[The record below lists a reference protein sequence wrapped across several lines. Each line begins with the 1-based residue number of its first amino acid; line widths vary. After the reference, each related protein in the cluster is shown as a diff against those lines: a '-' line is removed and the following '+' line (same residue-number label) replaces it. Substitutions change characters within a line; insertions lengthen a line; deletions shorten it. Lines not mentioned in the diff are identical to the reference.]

1 MNLTE
6 CTAAGGIEIK
16 PSQIT
21 DVGHF
26 FSKITLAYVHFQEC
40 VLQLNHTL
48 GSFSPQQLLN
58 ECEKIR
64 QKRES
69 LAVLD
74 QQMFDIISLVGS
86 EIADEP
92 IVHDYRVA
100 FAGANMACTNL
111 SRNLK
116 ALRCSLEQ
124 KNIPAPV

>member
-1 MNLTE
+1 MKKT
-6 CTAAGGIEIK
+6 

-26 FSKITLAYVHFQEC
+26 FSKITAAYVHFQES

-48 GSFSPQQLLN
+48 GSFSPQQILD
-58 ECEKIR
+58 ECEKIQ
-64 QKRES
+64 QKRND

-92 IVHDYRVA
+92 IIHDYRVA

-116 ALRCSLEQ
+116 ALRCALE
-124 KNIPAPV
+124 KENIPAPV

>member
-1 MNLTE
+1 MNRTK
-6 CTAAGGIEIK
+6 CTAAESMK
-16 PSQIT
+16 KRPSQIT

-26 FSKITLAYVHFQEC
+26 FAKITAAYVHFQEC

-48 GSFSPQQLLN
+48 PNFSSQQILD

-64 QKRES
+64 LKRES

-111 SRNLK
+111 SQNLR
-116 ALRCSLEQ
+116 ALQLVLKEGSSQISL
-124 KNIPAPV
+124 